1 MWVSAAA
8 VAVLCHWW
16 VCRWHILPP
25 LLLLVLLVSSCLL
38 FIADPFPLSTSTVS
52 AAYRPEQPE
61 SRFNVQLICTS
72 RSAPAR
78 LISWQQQQQSGSAGK
93 LIIDCSLRCDVF
105 RCVCAA
111 SASSA
116 AVIGCW
122 WAEGEDGEEE
132 NNCHRHHHHEYIL
145 LSDCAG
151 HPSDLP
157 SSSYCHASASF
168 NDCCFWCCFCC

>member
-38 FIADPFPLSTSTVS
+38 FIADPFPLSTSTAS

-72 RSAPAR
+72 RSPAR
-78 LISWQQQQQSGSAGK
+78 LISWQQQQSGSAGK

-111 SASSA
+111 SSA

-122 WAEGEDGEEE
+122 WAEGEEGEKE
-132 NNCHRHHHHEYIL
+132 NNCHGHHHEYIL